1 MFNNPFQ
8 IANQNTP
15 NLVNNSQNLQDLQA
29 QLELMRQ
36 RQNQANLNPNQHIG
50 GAFGKLQDFIQ
61 RTDKSKVNYANND
74 ETVAEK
80 YNTMKDVFVLFM
92 LESSR
97 PQFEQ
102 WCNSRGIN
110 VVNDYVDTF
119 IQKTNEY
126 VEPSIKQDNEIEMLK
141 KQIMELQRQLA
152 INKDVI

>member
-8 IANQNTP
+8 MP
-15 NLVNNSQNLQDLQA
+15 NNNANLQDLQA

-61 RTDKSKVNYANND
+61 NTDKAKVNFANND
-74 ETVAEK
+74 EVVVEK
-80 YNTMKDVFVLFM
+80 YNTMKDVFVLFL
-92 LESSR
+92 LENSR

-102 WCNSRGIN
+102 WCRSRNIN
-110 VVNDYVDTF
+110 VVDDYVDTF
-119 IQKTNEY
+119 IKKSNEY
-126 VEPSIKQDNEIEMLK
+126 VEPSVKQDNEIEILK
-141 KQIMELQRQLA
+141 KQILELQKQLA